1 MYMYTELIWKGQDIL
16 SEGFSRTKSTALTFT
31 QNTKRLEHELDTAS
45 SKVYTCTVQSL
56 PAKVR
61 NLATQL

>member
-16 SEGFSRTKSTALTFT
+16 NEGFSQTKLTAPTFT

-45 SKVYTCTVQSL
+45 
-56 PAKVR
+56 P
-61 NLATQL
+61 